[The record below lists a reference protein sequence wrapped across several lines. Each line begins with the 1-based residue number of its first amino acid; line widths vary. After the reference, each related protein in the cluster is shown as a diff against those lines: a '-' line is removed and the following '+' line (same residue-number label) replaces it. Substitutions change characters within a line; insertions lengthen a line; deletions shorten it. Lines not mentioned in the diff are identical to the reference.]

1 MTRTEQQCLTLII
14 YIGLNFTFTIYI
26 DRYVTKSRK
35 FHSFLSH
42 TLHLHSF
49 IMITHTIDIELFQ
62 ISFYGIFPASLFME
76 TLYGKVLVH
85 RIMELGECT
94 SLAINLMF

>member
-1 MTRTEQQCLTLII
+1 MLT
-14 YIGLNFTFTIYI
+14 
-26 DRYVTKSRK
+26 RYVTKSK
-35 FHSFLSH
+35 NFTHF
-42 TLHLHSF
+42 
-49 IMITHTIDIELFQ
+49 ITHATSSHLYYDHSHNRS
-62 ISFYGIFPASLFME
+62 ISNFFLWYFSGSLFMG